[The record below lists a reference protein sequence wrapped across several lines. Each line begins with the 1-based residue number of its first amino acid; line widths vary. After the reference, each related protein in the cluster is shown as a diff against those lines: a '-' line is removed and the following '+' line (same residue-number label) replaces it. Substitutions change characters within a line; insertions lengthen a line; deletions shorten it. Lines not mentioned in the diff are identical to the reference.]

1 VVAKNFDRASND
13 QICTVLF
20 EKTHFLKDFAQV
32 TKLILSQITNK
43 TLREILELS
52 VSCKEEGLAKPG
64 AKTLIEY
71 LQNMDICGAA
81 DLLISSFEKCQ
92 NSHLTAQVFEDF
104 HLFGFFDLAYVSE
117 K

>member
-1 VVAKNFDRASND
+1 MVAKNFDRASND

-32 TKLILSQITNK
+32 TQLILSQIANK

-52 VSCKEEGLAKPG
+52 VSSKEEGLAKPG

-71 LQNMDICGAA
+71 LQHMDICGAA
-81 DLLISSFEKCQ
+81 DHLISSFEKCQ
-92 NSHLTAQVFEDF
+92 NSQLSAQVFEDF
-104 HLFGFFDLAYVSE
+104 YLFGFFDLTFVSE